1 MTSFDI
7 ADNPALVS
15 RLKGHYDIID
25 TFLKPFSVHF
35 PWLPGPP
42 TVQKLWA
49 SASIYRAFKRAI
61 QDRKNSGFR
70 RADALQQLL
79 DAGESD
85 AWVARVR
92 IAFCFSSSIFSR
104 IQCRD

>member
-1 MTSFDI
+1 MTSFDV

-15 RLKGHYDIID
+15 RLKSHYDIID
-25 TFLKPFSVHF
+25 SSLKPFSVHF
-35 PWLPGPP
+35 PWLPGPS
-42 TVQKLWA
+42 TVQKIWA

-61 QDRKNSGFR
+61 QDRKNSGIH

-85 AWVARVR
+85 AWVARVCV
-92 IAFCFSSSIFSR
+92 AFCFSSSIFFC
-104 IQCRD
+104 IEFRD